1 MIVWSLLFELSN
13 IAITFGLLFLFIMVG
28 VKLFVKHLCIRP
40 IVSYFMNVG
49 NMSNPDFDF
58 DKYVKQTDLWA

>member
-13 IAITFGLLFLFIMVG
+13 IAVTFGLLFLFIMVG
-28 VKLFVKHLCIRP
+28 VKVFVKYFCIRP

-49 NMSNPDFDF
+49 NMCNPDFDF